1 MRDYRGVAGPAAESE
16 ATDRSQAGFDNQ
28 LGASTELRD
37 AIFGAK
43 TFGASAPLRELLVK
57 FRFTGD
63 DVYVHVAT
71 KRA

>member
-1 MRDYRGVAGPAAESE
+1 
-16 ATDRSQAGFDNQ
+16 
-28 LGASTELRD
+28 LRD